1 HFLLVVLLFLS
12 PLQSVNDKSQAVL
25 NQDVSWFDCQASGS
39 LINNLSDRIY
49 DIEQGVGS
57 KLGECIQNASGFIS
71 GILIAYI
78 IDWTVALVASASLP
92 LIAFAFSCFGILHK
106 HFSQK
111 EKEAYSRA
119 SSICGETISAIR
131 TVFAFGGEEKEH
143 KRYTNELKMAEKM
156 GIRKAVAFGGI
167 LGITQP
173 DISRYSIYSRW
184 AHRGGCFEVCVPAL
198 VFWFGIKRIVE
209 EQTDAGNL
217 VIRIVFINIIL
228 GSILLGAAASR
239 IPYIMSA
246 MMSAEEICGT
256 IERKPLIDKN
266 AKGVILKNFSGE
278 ISFENVSFTYPARP
292 DVKVLEN
299 FSLHLQPGTTV
310 ALVGPS
316 GSGKSTVVQLLQR
329 FYDTDGR
336 KGVGKFYVYISTPG
350 NDRCVVWAQAGSGKS
365 TVVSRM
371 LQAMSTIR
379 DEGKVLVQ
387 GTDVRELDLQH
398 FRQQLGCVQQEP
410 VLFEGTVLENI
421 RLGDMKVSDDEIL
434 EAAKLANAH
443 QFIIELP
450 DGYNTAVG
458 EGGAG
463 LSGGQKQRIAIARA
477 LVRNPSLLLLDE
489 ATSALD
495 TKSERMVQ
503 MALNRASAGRTVLVV
518 AHRLT
523 TIRHADQIVEAS
535 DDSMNDLEEQETEG
549 LNKELIELKSGNI
562 PNTDDAHS
570 IVGSLY
576 SVSTSDLGTK
586 SKVTNSLKRLKNST
600 AMRLIRLNRPE
611 LPFLLAGCLCSTL
624 SGACQ
629 PIFGIL
635 YSEVYA
641 IFQMDKSQMQDRV
654 NVISAA
660 MVGVG
665 VARLLLGFGQGYFF
679 GVSGE
684 KLIRRMRSTVFK
696 SILRQEVGWFDRSEN
711 QAGALT
717 ALLATEATKL
727 SQITGTRLGSLCEV
741 IMLIVISLSVSFV
754 FSWQLTLLALAF
766 FPFLAI
772 GTYLQH
778 RVFGQSNNEN
788 GDNTSVRIAQEVFR
802 AERTVTSFSLEKHF
816 CRRFEWSVS
825 EYMRSQLK
833 NSITFGILYAFA
845 MVIPTLLFCAL
856 FALGTHLIE
865 TEVIDMTALFRVF
878 LVFSMSSQGIG
889 HAVSASPD
897 ASAAIISARRMLFIM
912 DRIPKIQTNVGDVPK
927 SSLKGHIEFKNV
939 HFRYPTRPD
948 VRVLKNFS
956 HTISPGQSVAI
967 VGQSGCGKSTL
978 IQLLLRFYDPSNQ
991 KLDQVGIFF
1000 DGMNL
1005 RNLAPSWIRHQIGLV
1020 SQEPVLFNV
1029 SISDNIAYGDNTR
1042 VLSMDEIMEAARL
1055 ANIHEFIASL
1065 PNGYDTLAGEGG
1077 SQLSGGQKQRI
1088 AIARALLRKP
1098 ALLLLD
1104 EATSSLDSE
1113 NERLVQSALDAAR
1126 ASRTAIVIAHRL
1138 TTVENSDM
1146 IVVIQD
1152 GKKIEEG
1159 KPSELLEAR
1168 GAFYALHHVQKEN
1181 Q

>member
-1 HFLLVVLLFLS
+1 
-12 PLQSVNDKSQAVL
+12 
-25 NQDVSWFDCQASGS
+25 
-39 LINNLSDRIY
+39 
-49 DIEQGVGS
+49 
-57 KLGECIQNASGFIS
+57 
-71 GILIAYI
+71 
-78 IDWTVALVASASLP
+78 
-92 LIAFAFSCFGILHK
+92 
-106 HFSQK
+106 
-111 EKEAYSRA
+111 
-119 SSICGETISAIR
+119 
-131 TVFAFGGEEKEH
+131 
-143 KRYTNELKMAEKM
+143 MAEKM
-156 GIRKAVAFGGI
+156 GIRKAVAFGG
-167 LGITQP
+167 T
-173 DISRYSIYSRW
+173 
-184 AHRGGCFEVCVPAL
+184 GGLIGLSMFVCAAL

-217 VIRIVFINIIL
+217 VTVFINIIL

-329 FYDTDGR
+329 FYDTD
-336 KGVGKFYVYISTPG
+336 
-350 NDRCVVWAQAGSGKS
+350 
-365 TVVSRM
+365 
-371 LQAMSTIR
+371 
-379 DEGKVLVQ
+379 EGKVLVQ

-443 QFIIELP
+443 QFITELP

-495 TKSERMVQ
+495 TKSERTVQ

-523 TIRHADQIVEAS
+523 TIRHADQIVVLDKGRICEMGTHEELMLRHGMYASMVKNQEAS
-535 DDSMNDLEEQETEG
+535 DDSMNDLEEQEEDEQE

-562 PNTDDAHS
+562 PNTDDVYS

-711 QAGALT
+711 QAGSLT

-741 IMLIVISLSVSFV
+741 IMLIVISLSVAFV

-788 GDNTSVRIAQEVFR
+788 ADNTSVRIAQEVFR
-802 AERTVTSFSLEKHF
+802 AQRTVTSFSLEKHF
-816 CRRFEWSVS
+816 CRRFERSVS
-825 EYMRSQLK
+825 EYMRSQLR

-956 HTISPGQSVAI
+956 HTISPGQSVAV

-1020 SQEPVLFNV
+1020 SQEPVLFNM

-1042 VLSMDEIMEAARL
+1042 VLSMDEIVEAARL

-1065 PNGYDTLAGEGG
+1065 PNGYETLAGEGG

-1168 GAFYALHHVQKEN
+1168 GAFYALHHVQKES